1 MVVERLTSMMSFFK
15 KIAGIFGY
23 VTDEDYA
30 QLVLDI
36 RERLEQYNAHA
47 VEEAEKHEYV
57 PAIFDSWQ
65 IDQICEYELRLYPD
79 WSMDLIAKVEEEN
92 QGRRRLADL
101 NHCNP
106 YSLKNEYEIQNL
118 KG

>member
-1 MVVERLTSMMSFFK
+1 MVIEKIMNNFFK

-47 VEEAEKHEYV
+47 VEEAEKHGYV
-57 PAIFDSWQ
+57 PAVFDAWQ
-65 IDQICEYELRLYPD
+65 IDSICKYELSRFPD
-79 WSMDLIAKVEEEN
+79 WSIDLIDMVEVDN
-92 QGRRRLADL
+92 QRRRRLAVANECNSASL
-101 NHCNP
+101 N
-106 YSLKNEYEIQNL
+106 NEYEIQL
-118 KG
+118 KGE